1 MIKEVQET
9 RYENKYGNRFL
20 TEKEA
25 LDDENLRDPS
35 SGIFI
40 IELPDS
46 DTSPYGSFT
55 DFIGKDGKIVSEK
68 GYSSDII
75 CRGRYKEFS
84 SLQEAVDYAEGDKRC
99 TEYWYSVRKFI
110 GPLTTIKVLTTYNP
124 ETR

>member
-1 MIKEVQET
+1 MIKEVQEI
-9 RYENKYGNRFL
+9 RYENKYGRRFL

-25 LDDENLRDPS
+25 VDDENLRDPS

-55 DFIGKDGKIVSEK
+55 DFVGKDGKIVSEK
-68 GYSSDII
+68 GYSSDVL

-84 SLQEAVDYAEGDKRC
+84 SLQEAIDYAESDEKC
-99 TEYWYSVRKFI
+99 TKNWYSVRKFI
-110 GPLTTIKVLTTYNP
+110 GLLTTIKVHTTYDP
-124 ETR
+124 ENR